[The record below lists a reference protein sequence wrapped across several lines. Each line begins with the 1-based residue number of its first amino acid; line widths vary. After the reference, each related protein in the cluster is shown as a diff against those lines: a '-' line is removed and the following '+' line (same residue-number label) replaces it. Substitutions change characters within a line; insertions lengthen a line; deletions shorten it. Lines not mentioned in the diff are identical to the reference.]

1 MRDESRTRRDELT
14 ILEFTLMKK
23 NATSITIK
31 PTTKPPPRKTGVRT
45 LAIDVGG
52 TGVKAIVLDE
62 RGTPLTERNRVPT
75 PKKATPGALIG
86 VIRKLARA
94 LGGFDRVSVGF
105 PGVVKDGIVYTAANL
120 GKGWKG
126 FELERELRAKLDA
139 PVRVGNDA
147 DVQGLASVSGHGLE
161 LVITLGTGFGSV
173 LFANGTRIHME
184 LGHHPFHKGKT
195 YEDELGIKAFK
206 KKGRK
211 KWNKLL
217 IEAIADLKKAF
228 NYDRLYVGGGDTKY
242 VDFKLPPDV
251 IVVSNDGGMLGGIKL
266 WHEKRPAERAAG
278 RARANPPAAAAAL
291 GSPPVAIQEPH
302 DNGVAPDLA
311 RGGAKASAKSR
322 SDAAKGA

>member
-1 MRDESRTRRDELT
+1 
-14 ILEFTLMKK
+14 MKK
-23 NATSITIK
+23 NATSRA
-31 PTTKPPPRKTGVRT
+31 TKPPPRKAEVRT

-52 TGVKAIVLDE
+52 TGIKAMVLDE
-62 RGTPLTERNRVPT
+62 RGAPVTERKRAPT

-86 VIRKLARA
+86 VIRKLAGD

-126 FELERELRAKLDA
+126 FELERELSAKLDA
-139 PVRVGNDA
+139 PVRVANDA
-147 DVQGLASVSGHGLE
+147 DVQGLASISGHGLE

-173 LFANGTRIHME
+173 LFANGRRIHLE

-195 YEDELGIKAFK
+195 YEDELGMKAFK

-217 IEAIADLKKAF
+217 IEAIADLRNAF
-228 NYDRLYVGGGDTKY
+228 NYNRLYIGGGNTKY

-251 IVVSNDGGMLGGIKL
+251 SVVSNEGGILGGIKL
-266 WHEKRPAERAAG
+266 WNEKRPGERAEG
-278 RARANPPAAAAAL
+278 KARANPPAAGAAGAA
-291 GSPPVAIQEPH
+291 PAVAVQEPNE
-302 DNGVAPDLA
+302 NGVAPGLA
-311 RGGAKASAKSR
+311 QGGAQASAKSR
-322 SDAAKGA
+322 SDTAKGA